1 MITRHDVGNES
12 QSSGVGSCADSE
24 GSHSPGPGQGPGFRR
39 QESMEAADNDFISRW
54 AITLYFIIK
63 PSKKLDENL
72 LIYSRL
78 LVGSEAKTR
87 K

>member
-1 MITRHDVGNES
+1 M
-12 QSSGVGSCADSE
+12 GSCADSE